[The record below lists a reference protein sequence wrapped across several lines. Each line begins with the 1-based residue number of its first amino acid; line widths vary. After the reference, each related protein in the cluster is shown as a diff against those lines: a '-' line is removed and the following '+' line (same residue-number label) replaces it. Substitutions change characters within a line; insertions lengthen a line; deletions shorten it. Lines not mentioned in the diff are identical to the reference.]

1 MKNFPKVPE
10 HPSQKAINKISSRLS
25 EAKRGKE
32 SPAMGWVWV
41 RYQDELTS
49 ISKTMGPHG
58 ELGDDQFKVNKTSM

>member
-10 HPSQKAINKISSRLS
+10 HPSQKAINKIISRLS

-41 RYQDELTS
+41 GYQGELTS
-49 ISKTMGPHG
+49 ISKIMCPHG
-58 ELGDDQFKVNKTSM
+58 EPGDDQFKVNKTSM